1 MATIDKAKDLL
12 YKLHSAS
19 WNPATKGRATTVL
32 VFTKEPA
39 DGEAPVW
46 NKDVCFYK
54 IKDCSGS
61 TIAYFYFDPY
71 SCPSEKRGGAWMDVV
86 VGRTCVMTPPTQDK
100 PSLMTIREVEA
111 VFHEFGHA
119 LQHML

>member
-1 MATIDKAKDLL
+1 MEELRLYSSLQNVIDGLL
-12 YKLHSAS
+12 KLTRKLF
-19 WNPATKGRATTVL
+19 NIDI
-32 VFTKEPA
+32 EPA

-46 NKDVCFYK
+46 SKDVCFYK